1 MEEQIDPIYG
11 NIINENDAYTI
22 GKTKYSLN
30 SLYEWFIVRKNFIN
44 PMSNTNMNQ
53 EEIRNFIEKI
63 KLINLFPNVP
73 IDKMPVYKIMIL
85 LEKHHTYQKIMTK
98 NIEKI
103 NKLKKWISQNE
114 EKMDKIIKKNG
125 EENIQTEKHRQIIK
139 KMELQIQKIEL
150 NLEQNKKSLE
160 SN

>member
-1 MEEQIDPIYG
+1 
-11 NIINENDAYTI
+11 
-22 GKTKYSLN
+22 
-30 SLYEWFIVRKNFIN
+30 
-44 PMSNTNMNQ
+44 
-53 EEIRNFIEKI
+53 
-63 KLINLFPNVP
+63 VP